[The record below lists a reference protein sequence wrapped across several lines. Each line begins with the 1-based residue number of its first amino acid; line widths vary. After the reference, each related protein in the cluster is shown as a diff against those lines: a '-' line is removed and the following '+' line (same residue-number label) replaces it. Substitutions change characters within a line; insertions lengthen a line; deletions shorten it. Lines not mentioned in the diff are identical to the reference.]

1 MTNPPVEL
9 VRPRMRQDVAFLETL
24 DGVYVR
30 GSDGAFVIRGAGAY
44 RYLSAL
50 LPHLDGST
58 LLTDIVEGLPDA
70 QAGAVRSLLG
80 TLASRGVVLDGPGAL
95 LDKELR
101 DKFPSQVALLEHHG
115 DDGTGFSHVAAARVL
130 ITGTDQQALTT
141 LATALTANGVGT
153 GGFVRV
159 VVDAEWDAA
168 QAADADL
175 AVLLALDGPSPQLF
189 EVAEEA
195 RRAGVDF
202 LPLVRV
208 GDRLMAGPWQG
219 AVSIQ
224 SALLRMS
231 DNGMAGVAEL
241 WQAGVAGAAAAP
253 AGPVLPRVA
262 ATMLI
267 NLAGFEIFKQL
278 SGSIPSDLDRTVI
291 LLDPDRL
298 TVRTEHVLPHPA
310 VEPTAPAAALPA
322 AKTAAPEEPVVPADD
337 GGVEWAYRRFD
348 PVVADAVGLFRHFDD
363 DAVPQIPVKTAVLR
377 APAAA
382 TEPIVTFGVETV
394 LEARLASL
402 EDAAIRYTLNLH
414 RRSSLLSA
422 PAPGAEDVVS
432 EQVETWLGAGPS
444 RPAPVAAYEV
454 TSWTSLA
461 IDRAAV
467 LAGPLDWNAA
477 EFEPDLGGLAAA
489 PTPPAAISRALVAAV
504 GSTAIAEVA
513 SGELPV
519 VRVPQELIAQAL
531 DPQQYRR
538 LMILFNEL
546 VAAGDKVD
554 FQLARGAVP
563 VAVVAISNGVE
574 RQLIARAATS
584 WVAAAEAALLTAVG
598 ERQLAGTPYARVDHK
613 LRVDADLGGALVA
626 GPAPEAA
633 ELTDTVADDAILAK
647 LAATGRRAATVDLSP
662 PDLTGVTSVARVLL
676 FRTAA
681 PDAKES

>member
-1 MTNPPVEL
+1 M
-9 VRPRMRQDVAFLETL
+9 
-24 DGVYVR
+24 
-30 GSDGAFVIRGAGAY
+30 
-44 RYLSAL
+44 
-50 LPHLDGST
+50 
-58 LLTDIVEGLPDA
+58 
-70 QAGAVRSLLG
+70 
-80 TLASRGVVLDGPGAL
+80 
-95 LDKELR
+95 
-101 DKFPSQVALLEHHG
+101 
-115 DDGTGFSHVAAARVL
+115 
-130 ITGTDQQALTT
+130 
-141 LATALTANGVGT
+141 
-153 GGFVRV
+153 
-159 VVDAEWDAA
+159 
-168 QAADADL
+168 
-175 AVLLALDGPSPQLF
+175 
-189 EVAEEA
+189 
-195 RRAGVDF
+195 
-202 LPLVRV
+202 
-208 GDRLMAGPWQG
+208 
-219 AVSIQ
+219 
-224 SALLRMS
+224 
-231 DNGMAGVAEL
+231 
-241 WQAGVAGAAAAP
+241 
-253 AGPVLPRVA
+253 
-262 ATMLI
+262 
-267 NLAGFEIFKQL
+267 
-278 SGSIPSDLDRTVI
+278 
-291 LLDPDRL
+291 
-298 TVRTEHVLPHPA
+298 
-310 VEPTAPAAALPA
+310 
-322 AKTAAPEEPVVPADD
+322 
-337 GGVEWAYRRFD
+337 
-348 PVVADAVGLFRHFDD
+348 
-363 DAVPQIPVKTAVLR
+363 
-377 APAAA
+377 
-382 TEPIVTFGVETV
+382 
-394 LEARLASL
+394 
-402 EDAAIRYTLNLH
+402 
-414 RRSSLLSA
+414 
-422 PAPGAEDVVS
+422 
-432 EQVETWLGAGPS
+432 QVETWLGAGPS

-538 LMILFNEL
+538 LMILVNEL

-563 VAVVAISNGVE
+563 AAVLAISNGAE

-647 LAATGRRAATVDLSP
+647 LAATGRRAAAVDLTP